1 MKKHI
6 IVLLSVIFLV
16 FIGCKKKTDEVDQG
30 SIYGNVIDKA
40 TTECVT
46 GAGVE
51 LMPKGLKTVTGSD
64 GSFQFT
70 QIDPGDYNLFITK
83 TGYKDLK
90 SSTITVKPGE
100 TFKGDVQIE
109 KLPSILRIINSE
121 GQDIDSLGFGAEN
134 DVTSRTF
141 SIFNDSPR
149 KITWWIEENCSWITE
164 AISMLNH
171 ESSGEIEAGR
181 QEPIKV
187 TIDRDALGLGLKSY
201 ILNINSDNGSKELL
215 ITAGADVGLPSL
227 TTDPVSNLTQYSVT
241 FNGTIINGGTPV
253 YTERGFVYST
263 NPQPTIDN
271 NLGKIVS
278 GINGQASYSA
288 NLNELTPNT
297 TYYVSAY
304 AINAVGVAYGDHVQF
319 TTSAGVIN
327 VTTNEVTDIASTSAT
342 CGGTLSLENGNTL
355 PVTAR
360 GVCWSTNHNPTTAN
374 NHTNDG
380 SGIGSY
386 ISYIT
391 DLTINTNYYVRA
403 YATNELGTFYG
414 EEKNFNTTQG
424 LASVTT
430 KNAVDIHL
438 FDATGGG
445 IVTSDNG
452 FAVTSRGICWSLV
465 QNPTIDDNHTT
476 NGSGVGEFNSYIDN
490 LQNATTYHVRAY
502 AINDNGIAYGEDK
515 TFTTNSGEITVTT
528 NTVTSIGPETA
539 TCGGNA
545 TVSSGNNLPITAKGI
560 CWGTNHNP
568 SINDNF
574 TMDGL
579 GDGPFVSSIS
589 GLSLNTTYYVRAYAT
604 NELNTYYGNEQIFTT
619 TNGLPTVTTINP
631 TLNDITVI
639 SGGNI
644 TSDGGYPVTA
654 RGICYGP
661 LPNPDLSS
669 TYSHTTDGSGT
680 GYFSSTFSLPLGSGR
695 YYIRAYAINANG
707 PVFGEQKSIIQPYEE
722 LPTFQFNGNTYRVA
736 PNANNTLNWSNA
748 NSYCNNLTL
757 YGFEDWRLPT
767 KDELLQ
773 MYNDRES
780 IGGFYSDYYW
790 SSTAYDNGAAHYV
803 VDFSSGYGNY
813 GLDYGPYYVRPV
825 RVEN

>member
-1 MKKHI
+1 MAGCRKKD
-6 IVLLSVIFLV
+6 SA
-16 FIGCKKKTDEVDQG
+16 TAPG
-30 SIYGNVIDKA
+30 SIYGSVVDKA
-40 TTECVT
+40 SQASIS

-51 LMPKGLKTVTGSD
+51 LMPKGLKTVTGYD
-64 GSFQFT
+64 GTFQFT
-70 QIDPGDYNLFITK
+70 QIDPGDYNLFVTK

-227 TTDPVSNLTQYSVT
+227 TTDPVSNLTQYFVT
-241 FNGTIINGGTPV
+241 FNGTVINGGTPV

-304 AINAVGVAYGDHVQF
+304 AINAVGVAYGDHVSF
-319 TTSAGVIN
+319 TTPAGIIN
-327 VTTNEVTDIASTSAT
+327 VTTHDVTDIASTSVT

-374 NHTNDG
+374 NHTDDG

-386 ISYIT
+386 TSYIT
-391 DLTINTNYYVRA
+391 NLTINTNYYVRA
-403 YATNELGTFYG
+403 YATNEVGTFYG
-414 EEKNFNTTQG
+414 EE
-424 LASVTT
+424 
-430 KNAVDIHL
+430 
-438 FDATGGG
+438 
-445 IVTSDNG
+445 
-452 FAVTSRGICWSLV
+452 
-465 QNPTIDDNHTT
+465 
-476 NGSGVGEFNSYIDN
+476 
-490 LQNATTYHVRAY
+490 
-502 AINDNGIAYGEDK
+502 K

-528 NTVTSIGPETA
+528 NSVTSIGPETA
-539 TCGGNA
+539 ICGGNA
-545 TVSSGNNLPITAKGI
+545 TVSNENNLPITAKGV
-560 CWGTNHNP
+560 CWATTQNPTIFDNHSIDGTG
-568 SINDNF
+568 
-574 TMDGL
+574 TGA
-579 GDGPFVSSIS
+579 FVSYIS
-589 GLSLNTTYYVRAYAT
+589 GLTSATIYYVRAYAS
-604 NELNTYYGNEQIFTT
+604 NEFNTYYGEERVFA
-619 TNGLPTVTTINP
+619 TNGATPIVMLDVYSFEALSSTSVSCTSNILYDGGFTITERGVCWSTVPNP
-631 TLNDITVI
+631 TIAD
-639 SGGNI
+639 SH
-644 TSDGGYPVTA
+644 TSDG
-654 RGICYGP
+654 
-661 LPNPDLSS
+661 N
-669 TYSHTTDGSGT
+669 GT
-680 GYFSSTFSLPLGSGR
+680 GYYSSVITGLTDNTT
-695 YYIRAYAINANG
+695 YYIRSYATNLSETSYS
-707 PVFGEQKSIIQPYEE
+707 EQFIMEYDYRIYLGFPRFIY
-722 LPTFQFNGNTYRVA
+722 NGNTYVVYSDLGSFMPWHSA
-736 PNANNTLNWSNA
+736 VTT
-748 NSYCNNLTL
+748 CENLTFA
-757 YGFEDWRLPT
+757 GFTDWRLP
-767 KDELLQ
+767 DLNELYY
-773 MYNDRES
+773 MYLIHNT
-780 IGGFYSDYYW
+780 IGGFVNDKYW
-790 SSTAYDNGAAHYV
+790 SSDYDNNYHNGYSI
-803 VDFSSGYGNY
+803 DFCD
-813 GLDYGPYYVRPV
+813 GLTYYNAMNCYVRPI
-825 RVEN
+825 RVITK